1 MGNVTRKTRRSNLV
15 NCPYKRAY
23 HSWAEAKRAGKILHW
38 NTSDNVHP
46 YKCKLCPHF
55 HLGGS

>member
-1 MGNVTRKTRRSNLV
+1 MTRKTRRSNLV

-38 NTSDNVHP
+38 NTGDNVHP
-46 YKCKLCPHF
+46 YKCKCCPWF
-55 HLGGS
+55 HLGGE